1 MTGMAE
7 GIKKNERSGREAYP
21 DIFDLP
27 HWTSSTR
34 PRMSL
39 YDRSTQ
45 FASYKALS
53 GYEDMVAEEARMT
66 DTKPE
71 LEEYELDLL
80 DQKLNLIDDM
90 IRYGEHPTVTIV
102 HFVPDEMKAGGAIVE
117 TTATV
122 KRIDNV
128 ARKVV
133 LMSKRDSG
141 INKGIDIDKIVAIE
155 AQKNDNY

>member
-1 MTGMAE
+1 MAE

-53 GYEDMVAEEARMT
+53 GYEDMVA
-66 DTKPE
+66 PE

-117 TTATV
+117 TTDTV